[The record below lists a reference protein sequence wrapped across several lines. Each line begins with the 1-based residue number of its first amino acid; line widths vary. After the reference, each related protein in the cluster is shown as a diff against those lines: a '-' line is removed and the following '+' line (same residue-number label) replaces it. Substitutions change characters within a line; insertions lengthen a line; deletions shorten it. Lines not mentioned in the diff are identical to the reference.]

1 MGRLGTLDFIEHLLE
16 WSRNVP
22 ILIITLSRPELLERR
37 PNWGAGRR
45 AFLALDLQPLDEA
58 SMRELLAGLAPELPD
73 PAVRSIVARAEG
85 IPLYAVETIRMLVA
99 DGRLVEREGG
109 GFSPVGELGELA
121 VPGTLHALIAARL
134 DALDQADRALL
145 QDAAVLGQSFQIPAL
160 SAVSGVP
167 AGELAGRLDRLVRS
181 DLVRVEVDPRSPER
195 GQYAFLQALIR
206 EVAYAT
212 LALRD
217 RRTRHLAAARHFE
230 SIGDEELAGALAAH
244 YLAAYRASSEGPE
257 ADALAGQARIA
268 LRAAA
273 DRATSLGSLAQ
284 AVTFLEQAAE
294 VTPDPAERAELHER
308 AGNAARSGGRAAQGL
323 RHFELA
329 FDLLDELGDRSGQA
343 RVAAFQGAA
352 LNALRRRD
360 EALVHL
366 QAAFAEFED
375 LGDENPDLV
384 VLMRWL
390 VVVASLL
397 DRHDVA
403 DPIAAR
409 QLASAERLGLADLAA
424 AALLSRGQAALY
436 AGRGWEARALT
447 QGALELFEEAG
458 DIDSTLQAASLLAT
472 IVALDSPAKSVTV
485 QRDALDL
492 ARRQGRRS
500 TEALLVGNASE
511 DARRTGE
518 WDWAEAQ
525 LAQLLEADVDPE
537 TSVMALGG
545 VVYFRLYRGE
555 AGIEAVDELRERLRS
570 TSDSDLDASVA
581 DLEGVERYLAADWAA
596 AVPHHL
602 HAAEISP
609 LNLPYILPNAGRA
622 AVLAGDRAAAQ
633 SVLERM
639 RRPGSGVGRSAPTS
653 RSSRRACSRL
663 TATATGRCPGT
674 ATRWRPTATSVWRG
688 TRPGWASRPP
698 TSWAPAIRR
707 WLPGRS
713 GHGWCSRASAP
724 AR

>member
-1 MGRLGTLDFIEHLLE
+1 M
-16 WSRNVP
+16 
-22 ILIITLSRPELLERR
+22 
-37 PNWGAGRR
+37 
-45 AFLALDLQPLDEA
+45 
-58 SMRELLAGLAPELPD
+58 
-73 PAVRSIVARAEG
+73 
-85 IPLYAVETIRMLVA
+85 
-99 DGRLVEREGG
+99 
-109 GFSPVGELGELA
+109 
-121 VPGTLHALIAARL
+121 
-134 DALDQADRALL
+134 
-145 QDAAVLGQSFQIPAL
+145 LGQSFQIPAL

-273 DRATSLGSLAQ
+273 ERATSLGSLAQ

-360 EALVHL
+360 EAFVHL

-511 DARRTGE
+511 DARRTGDWE
-518 WDWAEAQ
+518 WAEAQ

-570 TSDSDLDASVA
+570 MSDSDLDASVA

-609 LNLPYILPNAGRA
+609 LNLPYILPNAGRVGRA
-622 AVLAGDRAAAQ
+622 RGRPGRPPSRSSSACAGT
-633 SVLERM
+633 
-639 RRPGSGVGRSAPTS
+639 GSGVGRSAPTS
-653 RSSRRACSRL
+653 RWSRPACSRW
-663 TATATGRCPGT
+663 TATATGRWPGT
-674 ATRWRPTATSVWRG
+674 ATRWRRTATSGCAWDEARLGLEVAQVLGADDPEVAAWVERSRVVFARLGARVDARAARPPAGRG
-688 TRPGWASRPP
+688 RCRRRRDGASRVLPP
-698 TSWAPAIRR
+698 RRHRGAAADQALAPDAA
-707 WLPGRS
+707 G
-713 GHGWCSRASAP
+713 G
-724 AR
+724 